1 MKNISECDGGCV
13 GGDLS
18 STLGVGNAVP
28 AQIAAM
34 SAADQSSP
42 LAKGSG
48 DLFSTINPAK
58 NDKPKKKRKKYVL
71 AKKKHSKFY
80 KLSESDSFDDINR
93 QMIDINDS
101 TCKIYAIE
109 IDE

>member
-1 MKNISECDGGCV
+1 MKNISECDSGCV

-34 SAADQSSP
+34 TAVDQSSP

-48 DLFSTINPAK
+48 DLFSTI
-58 NDKPKKKRKKYVL
+58 DKPKKKRKKYVL

-93 QMIDINDS
+93 QMIDSNDS

-109 IDE
+109 IDD